1 MADARQPSFATALV
15 AVLAGGAIS
24 AWITAIFIGAAPST
38 SVEAWAILSS
48 ICGGVGVKAVLR
60 ILKYD
65 VPFAFA
71 AGSLLAGRVA
81 SLALVQLM
89 PDLGG
94 HTLAAFPSYGLFS
107 SFPSIVL
114 STLLVQMSSGR
125 TRTITY

>member
-15 AVLAGGAIS
+15 AVLAGAAIS
-24 AWITAIFIGAAPST
+24 AWIAALFVGAAPAT
-38 SVEAWAILSS
+38 SVEAWAILTS
-48 ICGGVGVKAVLR
+48 ICGAVGVKAVLR

-71 AGSLLAGRVA
+71 AGSLLAGRVV

-94 HTLAAFPSYGLFS
+94 HSLAAFPSYGLFS

-114 STLLVQMSSGR
+114 STLLVQMSAAR
-125 TRTITY
+125 VTAQTY

>member
-24 AWITAIFIGAAPST
+24 AWIAALFAGAAPST
-38 SVEAWAILSS
+38 SVEAWAILTS
-48 ICGGVGVKAVLR
+48 ICGAVGVKAMLR

-71 AGSLLAGRVA
+71 AGALLAGRVV

-94 HTLAAFPSYGLFS
+94 HSLAAFPSYGLFS

-114 STLLVQMSSGR
+114 STLLVQMSAGR
-125 TRTITY
+125 VTAHTY

>member
-24 AWITAIFIGAAPST
+24 SWITALFIGAAPST

-48 ICGGVGVKAVLR
+48 ICGAVGVKAVLR

-71 AGSLLAGRVA
+71 AGALLAGRVA

-94 HTLAAFPSYGLFS
+94 HSLGAFPSYGLFS

-114 STLLVQMSSGR
+114 SALLVQMSAGR

>member
-1 MADARQPSFATALV
+1 
-15 AVLAGGAIS
+15 
-24 AWITAIFIGAAPST
+24 
-38 SVEAWAILSS
+38 
-48 ICGGVGVKAVLR
+48 LR

-94 HTLAAFPSYGLFS
+94 HALAAFPSYGLFS

>member
-24 AWITAIFIGAAPST
+24 AWIAALFVGAAPST
-38 SVEAWAILSS
+38 SVEAWAILTS
-48 ICGGVGVKAVLR
+48 ICGAVGVKAMLR

-71 AGSLLAGRVA
+71 AGALLAGRVV
-81 SLALVQLM
+81 SLTLVQLM

-94 HTLAAFPSYGLFS
+94 HSLAAFPSYGLFS
-107 SFPSIVL
+107 GFPSIVL
-114 STLLVQMSSGR
+114 STLLVQMSAGR
-125 TRTITY
+125 VTAHTY